1 MMSQTITIE
10 RFLTKSEVWVPV
22 APDGQYKQITARLWG
37 KGLTLRGEV
46 PGAAIAAPRQFCAK
60 AGQFLISRIDARH
73 GAFGIVPVELD
84 GALVSND
91 FPCFDID
98 ASMVLPHYFEWY
110 SRTPEFVDLCRRAS
124 EGSTNRVRMKEEK
137 FLKMTVPLPSLD
149 EQRRIVQRLD
159 LVAALVAERRS
170 AIEAAERETQAL
182 LLKAFQRAI
191 DGAPLRPMSEVAPLV
206 RRPVEIDLDGTYP
219 ELGVRSFGKGTFHK
233 PDLSGSEV
241 GNKKLFSINAGDLL
255 FNIVFAWEG
264 AVAVAQPADD
274 GRVGSHRFLSCVPAP
289 DTASVEF
296 LRFYFS
302 TREGLQKLGEA
313 SPGGAGRNRTL
324 GLKKLEDLQ
333 VPVPSIERQHWFDR
347 LQTKATEARA
357 IRTSTARDVEA
368 LVPAMLHEIFNGKA
382 AAA

>member
-1 MMSQTITIE
+1 MSQTISID
-10 RFLTKSEVWVPV
+10 RFLTKSEAWIPV

-46 PGAAIAAPRQFCAK
+46 PGTAIAAPRQFCAK

-73 GAFGIVPVELD
+73 GAFGIVPAELD

-98 ASMVLPHYFEWY
+98 ASTVLPHYFEWY
-110 SRTPEFVDLCRRAS
+110 SRTSQFVDLCRRAS

-159 LVAALVAERRS
+159 TVAALVAERRR

-191 DGAPLRPMSEVAPLV
+191 NGAPLRPMSEVAPLV

-241 GNKKLFSINAGDLL
+241 GTKKLFRINAGDLV

-347 LQTKATEARA
+347 IQTKVREARDIHA
-357 IRTSTARDVEA
+357 NAANDVEA
-368 LVPAMLHEIFNGKA
+368 LIPAMLHEIFNGKA
-382 AAA
+382 TAA

>member
-1 MMSQTITIE
+1 MSQTISID
-10 RFLTKSEVWVPV
+10 RFLTKSEAWIPV

-46 PGAAIAAPRQFCAK
+46 PGTAIAAPRQFCAK

-73 GAFGIVPVELD
+73 GAFGIVPAELD

-98 ASMVLPHYFEWY
+98 ASTVLPHYFEWY
-110 SRTPEFVDLCRRAS
+110 SRTSQFVDLCRRAS

-159 LVAALVAERRS
+159 TVGALVAERRR

-182 LLKAFQRAI
+182 LLKAFKRAI

-206 RRPVEIDLDGTYP
+206 RRPVEINLDGTYP

-233 PDLSGSEV
+233 PDLSGVEV
-241 GNKKLFSINAGDLL
+241 GTKKLFRINAGDLL

-264 AVAVAQPADD
+264 AVAVAQPADE

-289 DTASVEF
+289 ETASVEF

-324 GLKKLEDLQ
+324 GLKKLENLQ

-347 LQTKATEARA
+347 IQTKVREARDIHA
-357 IRTSTARDVEA
+357 NAANDVEA
-368 LVPAMLHEIFNGKA
+368 LIPAMLHEIFNGKA